1 MAVVGVTPPIE
12 LVSRP
17 RLFEALTKALDVR
30 FEARDTGELRGLDAL
45 VAFADQ
51 SATEVSTIPTL
62 ELESA
67 GLAPGRTRVSFAA
80 TGAPHR
86 AFDGRKFVEEHEI
99 VGGLTARP
107 GEQVI
112 CHSAKP
118 LWVSGNSAG
127 SLFFRAACAP
137 VEIDAGQSLRD
148 HLRSTCFIS
157 HLPLFHFLGELT
169 RDDGFGAP
177 GLRAAFLFDDPN
189 LHWRSYGFVDYR
201 AIASS
206 AEEAGYHVAFATI
219 PLDAWLVSRQ
229 AAQVFRRHPQRL
241 SLLFHGNNHFHEEL
255 AQPSSVQEGRV
266 IAAQALRRIA
276 LLERRAGVSVARVM
290 APPHGACSLPM
301 MTALHE
307 TGFQAICIGR
317 SRPWLGPTKKHLLE
331 ECDVVEFVGGLP
343 AILRTPLSHPWE
355 ELCFH
360 ALLGQPLILY
370 GHHDALAAGD
380 AVLTRA
386 ATFIDSFG
394 SVRWLPL
401 DAIARTNAS
410 VRRVGTT
417 AVVRPN
423 SRIAEIDLEAW
434 VEDVRVLPPPQPGWQ
449 ARRIRFRASDGASEE
464 LEPAAHWQ
472 ARGASKVSIEIVLDA
487 VESEGRKPSRRMT
500 AVAAARRLATETR
513 DRAAPLVRR
522 GSQDRRRTV
531 VVPSVSGGP
540 RQPDSRGD
548 ERTQPYPR

>member
-1 MAVVGVTPPIE
+1 MATVGVTPPIE
-12 LVSRP
+12 LLSRP
-17 RLFEALTKALDVR
+17 RLFEALASALDVR

-45 VAFADQ
+45 ITFEDP
-51 SATEVSTIPTL
+51 SPTEVSTIPTL
-62 ELESA
+62 ALESA
-67 GLAPGRTRVSFAA
+67 RLAAGRTSVSFAA

-112 CHSAKP
+112 CQSAKP
-118 LWVSGNSAG
+118 LWVSADGAG
-127 SLFFRAACAP
+127 SLSFRAACPP
-137 VEIDAGQSLRD
+137 VEIDAGESLRD
-148 HLRSTCFIS
+148 HLRATRFIS
-157 HLPLFHFLGELT
+157 HLPLVHFLGELT
-169 RDDGFGAP
+169 RDDGFRVP
-177 GLRAAFLFDDPN
+177 RLRAAFLFDDPN

-229 AAQVFRRHPQRL
+229 AARVFRRHPQRL
-241 SLLFHGNNHFHEEL
+241 SLLLHGNNHFHEEL
-255 AQPSSVQEGRV
+255 AQPSSVQEGRGL
-266 IAAQALRRIA
+266 AAQALRRIA
-276 LLERRAGVSVARVM
+276 LLERRAGLAVARVM
-290 APPHGACSLPM
+290 APPHGACSEPM

-307 TGFQAICIGR
+307 TGFEAICIGR
-317 SRPWLGPTKKHLLE
+317 SRPWLGQTKKHLLE
-331 ECDVVEFVGGLP
+331 EYDVVEFVGGLP
-343 AILRTPLSHPWE
+343 AILRRPLSHPWE
-355 ELCFH
+355 ELCFN

-386 ATFIDSFG
+386 AAFINSFG

-410 VRRVGTT
+410 VRREGTT

-423 SRIAEIDLEAW
+423 GRIVEFELDDW
-434 VEDVRVLPPPQPGWQ
+434 VEDVRVLLPPQPGWKP
-449 ARRIRFRASDGASEE
+449 RRIRFQGPDRPLEE

-472 ARGASKVSIEIVLDA
+472 ARGVPKVSIELVFDA
-487 VESEGRKPSRRMT
+487 VEGGAREPSRRMT

-522 GSQDRRRTV
+522 HSEDRLRNL
-531 VVPSVSGGP
+531 VVPSK
-540 RQPDSRGD
+540 QSR
-548 ERTQPYPR
+548 PPA